1 MLAAHQRE
9 LGCRGSCGGRS
20 PGGLARATALGLA
33 LTVLLGGCGG
43 VRKAIDRINRSQE
56 SYAGLQSFIHDE
68 LTTKFHRS
76 VRSVSCTPHVDQV
89 LPTSTARLTCVVR
102 FADGTSY
109 TTPATIT
116 DPSND
121 PDTAVNHFSFQ
132 DPPATDI
139 TTAPLPS
146 PTVGL
151 AAASPASLFR
161 ARNLAKAIGRL
172 AARIGRHDLFIQLA
186 IYPGEIEAV
195 VAGSG
200 GEARAVSASYAGPVT
215 VGPSVPFSGSRNGIS
230 FAQLVPAVIQRLAAE
245 VAARGGV
252 PVAHIG
258 RFQLVNSLPGGNS
271 GWDIY
276 PASGA
281 RHFRSLILGEHLAVI
296 TPRGKRPLT

>member
-132 DPPATDI
+132 DPPPIDI
-139 TTAPLPS
+139 TKAPLPS

-151 AAASPASLFR
+151 AAASPASLFI
-161 ARNLAKAIGRL
+161 AHNLAKVVSRL
-172 AARIGRHDLFIQLA
+172 AARIGRHDLLVQLA
-186 IYPGEIEAV
+186 IYPGELEAV
-195 VAGSG
+195 VVGSG

-215 VGPSVPFSGSRNGIS
+215 VGPQVPFGGSRDGIS
-230 FAQLVPAVIQRLAAE
+230 FGQLVPAVIQRLARE
-245 VAARGGV
+245 IAARHGV
-252 PVAHIG
+252 PLAHLG
-258 RFQLVNSLPGGNS
+258 RFELVSSLPGDNA

-276 PASGA
+276 PTTGT
-281 RHFRSLILGEHLAVI
+281 RHFQALILGQHLTEI
-296 TPRGKRPLT
+296 TRA